1 MEAAAFTEVAM
12 AFFAGITGMNL
23 VINFFQLVIEERKK
37 CSIMDEDEKKKK
49 GILFAKWRRKR
60 YAVLTPARRPA

>member
-12 AFFAGITGMNL
+12 AFFAGITCMNL

-37 CSIMDEDEKKKK
+37 CSIMDENEK
-49 GILFAKWRRKR
+49 RRKGFFLLSGEGR
-60 YAVLTPARRPA
+60 DMLC